1 LVAAGILVNRV
12 GVALLAAEGVKNVGC
27 VALEYLRLS
36 GKFPAATH
44 PTTTKV
50 DRVIL
55 LRGDFYRLIRLDE
68 NFSGNP
74 QLLIQLPNHLQG
86 QGTFTR

>member
-1 LVAAGILVNRV
+1 MVAAGILVNRV
-12 GVALLAAEGVKNVGC
+12 GVVLSGVEGVKNVGC

-55 LRGDFYRLIRLDE
+55 LRGDFYRLIGLDE

-74 QLLIQLPNHLQG
+74 QFLIQLPNHLQVEL
-86 QGTFTR
+86 QDQ